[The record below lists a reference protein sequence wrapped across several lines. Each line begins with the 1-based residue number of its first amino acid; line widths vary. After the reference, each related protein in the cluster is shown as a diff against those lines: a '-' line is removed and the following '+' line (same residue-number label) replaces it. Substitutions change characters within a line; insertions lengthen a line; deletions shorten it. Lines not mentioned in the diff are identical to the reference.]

1 MKHSKIKTAVSRR
14 VKRLV
19 GWLNRITSP
28 EGCTAVDARKLREYN
43 HGLANEVEF
52 YKRRV
57 EMLQREQKRMRDPE
71 RTLVCD
77 IIANCQLLPD
87 PNETRYPPNDKNQV
101 ERNKQETK
109 T

>member
-1 MKHSKIKTAVSRR
+1 MKDKNKNG
-14 VKRLV
+14 RLTCRLNDLV
-19 GWLNRITSP
+19 RWLNRITSP

-43 HGLANEVEF
+43 HGLANEVKF

-87 PNETRYPPNDKNQV
+87 PNEKRYPPNDPRDSCGK
-101 ERNKQETK
+101 
-109 T
+109 